1 MSTNFVGK
9 TSDAVNFNTKTLSIN
24 GQAVNPGNPG
34 VIPDPLIVNELQ
46 ANKIGVASNPVNE
59 ITMASDFNYQND
71 LKFFDTSD
79 PNPINHRQQL
89 NIETDGTL
97 RVHTGI
103 AINDFILNNP
113 ASREK
118 FKIGLDTLDS
128 TFQISSTQPVEQV
141 RLSLSDTG
149 INTMQF
155 QQMTMNVG
163 PLGSGILVNDG
174 DVILNGGNLTV
185 NAGGVISGDGSGL
198 TNLPGGGGGTQDL
211 QSVCALGSTTTAN
224 NVSFTG
230 TGTMTIDHE
239 TISGNNIR
247 LESGTGGDGKVSI
260 GEQTQGFVNCDHIG
274 NRSIAIGR
282 NTLSFNAQDTNDAIC
297 IGSGAGNNNCSDFVV
312 SIGDDAGQN
321 DCGEA
326 SVCIGKFAG
335 EFNHGTSS
343 VSIGSGA
350 NQNSGVAVAVNN
362 SICIN
367 ATGVELNNTLNDTC
381 IIAPIRAVAYD
392 DTTMLPLY
400 YDNTSKELV
409 ETTQNDLERVCN
421 AGNSTQVTDISFIGG
436 VQAPDEGSFQ
446 VYQRVFAGSTFRCNT
461 FTATLNNSISI
472 GKQALGVLDVTQIL
486 GAENICIGTSTAAN
500 GATAAENNICIGS
513 EAGENGMS
521 GRNNIF
527 IGQKAGQ
534 NTSGLADGLT
544 NNIVINATNTELN
557 PGGLSNSCYIRPIR
571 ASPDVPSETLQLY
584 YDSASNEVRSGT
596 VSGGSVGSLAQVL
609 AIGNSGTNIQ
619 LTGDLNCTAIRM
631 TSSQDWAYVTPTSS
645 LTINGIPL
653 TGLSTSYKTNVS
665 PNNFTGEVYTMV
677 NTSASTILS
686 GTVVQFDTSIT
697 ATINGVI
704 PYSATAT
711 KSNDNCAVLG
721 IVTAD
726 SLTGNSCFVLISGF
740 ASVRCLDGVYVRG
753 QLLGVGAGGIVSGAQ
768 ITGQNTGIIG
778 VCMQT
783 VTLGSP
789 DAVLCYIQ
797 ARYQF

>member
-9 TSDAVNFNTKTLSIN
+9 TTEATNFFTKTLSIN
-24 GQAVNPGNPG
+24 GQGVNPGDPG
-34 VIPDPLIVNELQ
+34 VIPDPLVVNELQ

-79 PNPINHRQQL
+79 PNPVNHRQQF

-113 ASREK
+113 ASQEK
-118 FKIGLDTLDS
+118 FKIGLDSLDS

-141 RLSLSDTG
+141 RLSMSDTG
-149 INTMQF
+149 INEMQF

-163 PLGSGILVNDG
+163 ALGAGILVNDG

-185 NAGGVISGDGSGL
+185 NPGGIISGDGSGL
-198 TNLPGGGGGTQDL
+198 INVPSGGSQDL
-211 QSVCALGSTTTAN
+211 QSVCALGSTTTVQD
-224 NVSFTG
+224 VSFTG

-247 LESGTGGDGKVSI
+247 LESGTGGAGKVSI
-260 GEQTQGFVNCDHIG
+260 GEQTQLYTNTDFMGD
-274 NRSIAIGR
+274 RSIGIGR
-282 NTLSFNAQDTNDAIC
+282 NTLSFNAQNTNDAIC

-312 SIGDDAGQN
+312 AIGDDAGQSS
-321 DCGEA
+321 CGEA

-335 EFNHGTSS
+335 EFNSGTNT

-350 NQNSGVAVAVNN
+350 NQNTGGAVAVNN
-362 SICIN
+362 AICIN

-381 IIAPIRAVAYD
+381 IISPIRAVAYD

-409 ETTQNDLERVCN
+409 ETTQSDLERICS
-421 AGNSTQVTDISFIGG
+421 AGNQTGVTDISFLGG
-436 VQAPDEGSFQ
+436 VQAPDEGAFQ
-446 VYQRVFAGSTFRCNT
+446 VYQRTFAGSTFRCNT
-461 FTATLNNSISI
+461 FTTTPNNSISI
-472 GKQALGVLDVTQIL
+472 GKQALGILDVTQIL
-486 GAENICIGTSTAAN
+486 GAENICLGTNSAAN

-513 EAGENGMS
+513 QSGENGMS
-521 GRNNIF
+521 GSNNIF

-534 NTSGLADGLT
+534 NTGGFADGL
-544 NNIVINATNTELN
+544 NNTIVINGTNTELN

-571 ASPDVPSETLQLY
+571 PSPDAPSETLQLY
-584 YDSASNEVRSGT
+584 YDSASNEVRSGVVAAGT
-596 VSGGSVGSLAQVL
+596 VGSLAQVL
-609 AIGNSGTNIQ
+609 TVGNTGANIN
-619 LTGDLNCTAIRM
+619 LTGDLDCTAIRM
-631 TSSQDWAYVTPTSS
+631 TSSQDWAYTTPTSS
-645 LTINGIPL
+645 LTLNGVPL
-653 TGLSTSYKTNVS
+653 TGLTASYKTTTT

-686 GTVVQFDTSIT
+686 GTVVQFDTSSI
-697 ATINGVI
+697 AINGII
-704 PYSATAT
+704 PYSALAT

-726 SLTGNSCFVLISGF
+726 SLSGNSCFVLVSGF
-740 ASVRCLDGVYVRG
+740 ASVNCLDGVYTRG
-753 QLLGVGAGGIVSGAQ
+753 QLLGVDAGGIVSGGQ